1 MAGRIAFALCEHYR
15 KEALVALAAEKL
27 DHAVVVSFPARCGRP
42 PLTGEELLALIDP
55 LGDIEQVEVFGASCL
70 AGITDL
76 ASNRY
81 TVHTH
86 KLEQCFQLVA
96 DPALIDRCL
105 KKGAYLTTPGWL
117 ANWPAN
123 TERLGLN
130 QETAREMFA
139 ETTTGIALFDTGV
152 DEASAAHLQSFAGYV
167 DRPFE
172 ILFTGISFLRL
183 LFVKGYLLWQMEV
196 QKKKSVMEIND
207 IKKHV
212 ATYAMAI
219 DLLSN
224 LARIVSETEAV
235 EGMLD
240 VYSFLFAPQRLCYL
254 SFQDGLPDKL
264 WVRPDEMKNDAE
276 KEVIKKTL
284 AGFQQKSRYTES
296 GRGFLLRI
304 DRRGEVRGVM
314 AIEEIAFPEYI
325 DPYLNLALSIVD
337 LCELPIE
344 NARKYEKLVQTEE
357 LLRKAN
363 ENLYQI
369 STTDALTGIA
379 NRRAYDG
386 YVENEWKRTLRNNL
400 PLSLIICDIDFFK
413 KYNDRYGH
421 EGGDICLHTVAQ
433 IIRRVAVRPGDFVAR
448 YGGEEFALV
457 LPDTSAKG
465 ALHVA
470 EKIRVAVAQQGIPHE
485 DSTVAHH
492 VTLSL
497 GVAHIQPPFAT
508 ELTIASLFRAADAA
522 LYEAKEQGRNRVVF
536 QNIEAEDRYDGSK

>member
-1 MAGRIAFALCEHYR
+1 MAGKIAFALCEHYSR
-15 KEALVALAAEKL
+15 EAMAALAAEKL
-27 DHAVVVSFPARCGRP
+27 DNAVAVSFPARCGRP
-42 PLTGEELLALIDP
+42 SLTGEELSTLIDP

-81 TVHTH
+81 TVHVH
-86 KLEQCFQLVA
+86 KLEQCFQLVV
-96 DPALIDRCL
+96 DPVLISRCL
-105 KKGAYLTTPGWL
+105 NKGVYLTTSGWL
-117 ANWPAN
+117 ADWPAN
-123 TERLGLN
+123 IKRLGLN

-139 ETTTGIALFDTGV
+139 ETTTGIVLFDTGV
-152 DEASAAHLQSFAGYV
+152 SEHSDAHLQAFAVYV

-172 ILFTGISFLRL
+172 IIYTGISLLRL
-183 LFVKGYLLWQMEV
+183 LFCKVHLMWQMKV
-196 QKKKSVMEIND
+196 QIMKSVAEKND
-207 IKKHV
+207 IQKHA

-219 DLLSN
+219 DLLSS
-224 LARIVSETEAV
+224 LARIMSEAEAV

-254 SFQDGLPDKL
+254 SFQDGMPDKL
-264 WVRPDEMKNDAE
+264 WVRPDGMEDDAE

-284 AGFQQKSRYTES
+284 AGFQQSSGYTES

-304 DRRGEVRGVM
+304 VRGGEVRGVM
-314 AIEEIAFPEYI
+314 AVEEIAFPEYI
-325 DPYLNLALSIVD
+325 DHYLNLALSIVD

-363 ENLYQI
+363 EDLYQL

-386 YVENEWKRTLRNNL
+386 YVEHEWRRALRNNM

-413 KYNDRYGH
+413 KYNDWYGH
-421 EGGDICLHTVAQ
+421 EGGDICLHDVAQ
-433 IIRRVAVRPGDFVAR
+433 IIRRVAVRPGDFAAR
-448 YGGEEFALV
+448 YGGEEFVLI
-457 LPDTSAKG
+457 LPDTSVKG

-470 EKIRVAVAQQGIPHE
+470 EKIRTAVAEHGIPHE
-485 DSTVAHH
+485 DSAVAPH
-492 VTLSL
+492 VTVSL
-497 GVAHIQPPFAT
+497 GVAHVQLPFAA
-508 ELTIASLFRAADAA
+508 ELTVASLFHAADAV
-522 LYEAKEQGRNRVVF
+522 LYQAKEQGRNRVVF
-536 QNIEAEDRYDGSK
+536 QKIETEE